1 MPQIIPIRELKNT
14 NSIAELCRNTNA
26 PIFITKNGYGEMVIM
41 SMETYEE
48 LFGRLELYKEL
59 AISESQFSEGKTRE
73 AKAALADVRMK
84 YGL

>member
-59 AISESQFSEGKTRE
+59 AVSESQFSEGKTRE
-73 AKAALADVRMK
+73 AKAALADVRK
-84 YGL
+84 KL

>member
-14 NSIAELCRNTNA
+14 NSVAELCRNTNA
-26 PIFITKNGYGEMVIM
+26 PIFVTKNGYGEMVIM

-48 LFGRLELYKEL
+48 MFGRLELYKEL
-59 AISESQFSEGKTRE
+59 AISESQFSEGKTKEARE
-73 AKAALADVRMK
+73 ALNDLRVK

>member
-41 SMETYEE
+41 SMETYED

>member
-73 AKAALADVRMK
+73 AKAALADVRK
-84 YGL
+84 KL